1 MADWDQNSPADN
13 DLVSQYP
20 ANARAARAAV
30 RTNFGVDH
38 REENDGDVGKH
49 EVIQMVAQ
57 GSAPTIASGQV
68 GIWNEGGILKTRAG
82 AGAVTDLGLEAG
94 TRMVFYQ
101 ASAPTGWTAVGSLN
115 DRVLRVNNSTAGNTS
130 GSWTVSGFTVAGHSL
145 TTAQLPSHSHS
156 GSSGSAGSHNHGGT
170 NGSGTLN
177 TNGGGSHN
185 HGGSTGNRSPS
196 TSSAGGHN
204 HTVNGRSYPGT
215 SGTTNIAFGSS
226 GGTAASSN
234 TTSVGNHSHTVSSH
248 DHSISTQANH
258 THSIN
263 SHSHTINS
271 DGSHSHTI
279 TIGSTGSGDTH
290 SHGISH
296 NGAWRPAALDVLLAE
311 KD

>member
-145 TTAQLPSHSHS
+145 TTAQLPRPQPLRVRP
-156 GSSGSAGSHNHGGT
+156 APQAAT
-170 NGSGTLN
+170 T
-177 TNGGGSHN
+177 TAEP
-185 HGGSTGNRSPS
+185 TGR
-196 TSSAGGHN
+196 A
-204 HTVNGRSYPGT
+204 
-215 SGTTNIAFGSS
+215 
-226 GGTAASSN
+226 
-234 TTSVGNHSHTVSSH
+234 
-248 DHSISTQANH
+248 HSIPMVGAATTTEAALA
-258 THSIN
+258 
-263 SHSHTINS
+263 
-271 DGSHSHTI
+271 
-279 TIGSTGSGDTH
+279 IGRP
-290 SHGISH
+290 
-296 NGAWRPAALDVLLAE
+296 APAALAATTTS
-311 KD
+311 